1 MTKRVAILALCLL
14 GSVTDETSNQP
25 AVAYPGSVL
34 DLDDNTAGLL
44 VVAGKARYAKDAD
57 LKDTTKAHEA
67 AITARAKAAATP
79 EATMAQLVA
88 QAVATTIAS
97 LGLVPKA
104 EPAATADKAKA
115 TA

>member
-1 MTKRVAILALCLL
+1 MTKRVTILALALL
-14 GSVTDETSNQP
+14 GTVTDESTGQP
-25 AVAYPGSVL
+25 AVAYPGSTL

-44 VVAGKARYAKDAD
+44 VVAGKARYDKDAK

-67 AITARAKAAATP
+67 ELEARAKAVTTP

-88 QAVATTIAS
+88 QAVASTIAT

-104 EPAATADKAKA
+104 EADKASKPA
-115 TA
+115 AA